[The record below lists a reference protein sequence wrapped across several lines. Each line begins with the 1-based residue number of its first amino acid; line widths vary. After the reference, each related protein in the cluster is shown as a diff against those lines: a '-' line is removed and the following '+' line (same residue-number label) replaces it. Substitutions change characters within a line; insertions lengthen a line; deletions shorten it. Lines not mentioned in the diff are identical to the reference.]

1 MVKLSYFVLSLE
13 EHAADAFD
21 WEEEEA
27 HKTRPDAEMLGG
39 FCCVVVGALGWRLG
53 GYNACAWR

>member
-39 FCCVVVGALGWRLG
+39 FDVGVVGV
-53 GYNACAWR
+53 